1 MKRLLPLVLVA
12 PLLSLAALPEARA
25 YEIDYADDR
34 PEVLRT
40 CDESRY
46 RGQRADSARC
56 FAALLGGDADPR
68 IKAEAAWALGN
79 VVTANQYFQEAFDAY
94 PEDPRLRVRW
104 GKLFEATFADTES
117 QVLPLYRE
125 AIALDPSYAPG
136 ILALAEVA
144 AGRFEGRAREWVD
157 EVLEIDADAIGAH
170 LLLARMELE
179 VGDLEAAE
187 VSLDQA
193 LELIEEKGYP
203 PLEVYAL
210 RASVDL
216 LRDVFESP
224 WITRALEYNPSY
236 GNAYAIPAHFFVI
249 TRRYREAIDFYQR
262 AVELQPD
269 LYTAHTELGVNLLR
283 ENRIDEAFSH
293 LVTAYEGEGGY
304 SSDKTVNT
312 LRLIDS
318 FDNFSVEAF
327 DSATEPVGGGEGVI
341 LRLHRDQTAIL
352 TPYVLELINDSI
364 ETFAE
369 RYDFEPAEPIVAELY
384 PVAADFSVRTA
395 GLPGIGLLGVTFGYL
410 VAMNSPPPG
419 LAGDFHWGT
428 TLWHEIAHVFTLE
441 ATDHLVPRW
450 FSEGV
455 SVYEE
460 WSSGPL
466 AGRHIPVHVLQAVEA
481 GRFLPIAEL
490 DEGFIRPSYENQVIV
505 SYMQAGLICE
515 YIASTFGQD
524 ALVTMLETFREGEDT
539 PAAITAATGRSPEEF
554 DLEFA
559 AHIEAEFGDVLANLE
574 PWTGAVAELRQGAEA
589 EDWENVRAVA
599 ERAIGLF
606 PDYVDEDSPF
616 LYLASAQRELGEEL
630 AARETLLGYW
640 RLGGYDPG
648 ALTQLASWLTEAGET
663 GTAIEVLEA
672 LVLVSPLDEAVHSAL
687 GDLLL
692 EVRPADA
699 LVEFNVLA
707 ALNPHDQASINL
719 RLARA
724 HQALGDIDKA
734 TEYLL
739 YALEIAPNYREAQ
752 QLLLEIVR

>member
-1 MKRLLPLVLVA
+1 MRFISLLLVA
-12 PLLSLAALPEARA
+12 PLLALAAVPEARA
-25 YEIDYADDR
+25 YAIDYSDDR
-34 PEVLRT
+34 PEALRA
-40 CDESRY
+40 CDDSLF
-46 RGQRADSARC
+46 RGQQAESARC
-56 FAALLGGDADPR
+56 FGALLGGDADPR
-68 IKAEAAWALGN
+68 IKAEASWALGN

-94 PEDPRLRVRW
+94 PDDPRLRVRW
-104 GKLFEATFADTES
+104 GKLFQATFADTES

-125 AIALDPSYAPG
+125 ALAIDPSYVPG

-157 EVLEIDADAIGAH
+157 EALDLDDEAIGAH
-170 LLLARMELE
+170 LLLAQMELE
-179 VGDLEAAE
+179 VSNLEAAE
-187 VSLDQA
+187 ASLDRA
-193 LELIEEKGYP
+193 LELIESKGYP

-210 RASVDL
+210 RASADL
-216 LRDVFESP
+216 LRDVFDSP
-224 WITRALEYNPSY
+224 WIERALDYNPSY
-236 GNAYAIPAHFFVI
+236 GDAYAIPAHFFVI
-249 TRRYREAIDFYQR
+249 TRRYREAIEFYQR
-262 AVELQPD
+262 AVDLQPD

-283 ENRIDEAFSH
+283 ENRIDEAFRH

-318 FDNFSVEAF
+318 FDNFTVEAF
-327 DSATEPVGGGEGVI
+327 DAETDPAGGGAGVI
-341 LRLHRDQTAIL
+341 LRLHEDQTAIL
-352 TPYVLELINDSI
+352 TPYVLELINASI
-364 ETFAE
+364 ETFEE
-369 RYDFEPAEPIVAELY
+369 RYAFEPAEPIIAELY

-419 LAGDFHWGT
+419 LTGDFHWGT
-428 TLWHEIAHVFTLE
+428 TLWHEVAHVFTLE

-466 AGRHIPVHVLQAVEA
+466 PGRHIPVHVLQAIEA

-490 DEGFIRPSYENQVIV
+490 DEGFIRPTYENQVIV

-515 YIASTFGQD
+515 FIASSFGQE
-524 ALVTMLETFREGEDT
+524 ALVRMLERFREGEDT
-539 PAAITAATGRSPEEF
+539 SAAITAASGVTPEEF
-554 DLEFA
+554 DLQFA
-559 AHIEAEFGDVLANLE
+559 AHIESELGSVLTNLE
-574 PWTGAVAELRQGAEA
+574 PWTGALMELQQSVQD
-589 EDWENVRAVA
+589 EDWENVRVVA
-599 ERAIGLF
+599 ESAIELF
-606 PDYVDEDSPF
+606 PDYVDENSPF
-616 LYLASAQRELGEEL
+616 LYLANAERELGNEA
-630 AARETLLGYW
+630 AARETLLRYW
-640 RLGGYDPG
+640 QLGGYDPG
-648 ALTQLASWLTEAGET
+648 ALMQLSRWLTEAEDT
-663 GTAIEVLEA
+663 ATAIDVLEA
-672 LVLVSPLDEAVHSAL
+672 LVLVSPLDESVHSEL

-692 EVRPADA
+692 DVRPADA
-699 LVEFNVLA
+699 LVEFTVLA
-707 ALNPHDQASINL
+707 ALDPHDQAGINL

-724 HQALGDIDKA
+724 HRALGDIDKA